1 MGGSFRNSFS
11 EMHLLSA
18 ERERGEGEVRER
30 ASSKTLSAIHFLRKS
45 NCTKI
50 TMREKEQER
59 EKKKEKERW
68 RTRASG
74 VQYISSVNIMNGGVV
89 YL

>member
-30 ASSKTLSAIHFLRKS
+30 ASSKTLSAIHFLRKC

-59 EKKKEKERW
+59 EKKKEKERK
-68 RTRASG
+68 RGHQECST
-74 VQYISSVNIMNGGVV
+74 
-89 YL
+89 